1 MGASPRGP
9 MRIPAL
15 VPVLSSCWLLAN
27 APLALQAPIEKVRLH
42 PDEAW
47 VTRVGRIHVAAGGDH
62 LLQIRALPPGLAME
76 DVRVSAKGPEGTRL
90 GDLTVGAEVRKVT
103 ETPDYQALKKDRERL
118 QDQQDAHEAEGE
130 ALAHEQTFLKNL
142 QATYDQE
149 LSGRLPFTLPQT
161 AAVVELSKGLQ
172 ARLAENLTR
181 DRKRLHELA
190 KLKEEADRLDRD
202 LRKRAAESSAS
213 PSQATVEVVT
223 PKAGD
228 LEVSLTY
235 RTRKARWEPG
245 YEARLA
251 PDRARVELVLF
262 ASVRQYSGEDWNG
275 VQVEVTNARASRSLA
290 LAAFSGPQTLG
301 YSETPPAPPPHLR
314 MLAAPAAVAEVRS
327 DQARK
332 AGPQSSYFGEA
343 AAAEARPIEE
353 AHGLAATWALEGDK
367 DVPADNEVHRFR
379 VLSRELDATLVL
391 VTVPRLDP
399 TVYRLARFPV
409 PGGIP
414 LFPGAPVVHFA
425 GTQRVGLAGLDLPP
439 PGHPLQ
445 LGFGPLRGVR
455 AALQRLDV
463 KKEQVGTFTKET
475 QWTLRERF
483 ELSNDSDTPVTVE
496 VQDRELRSASDQV
509 KLTLLPE
516 STPSQEGPAPGVRS
530 WPVLL
535 APRGEGT
542 VLLATQIR
550 SPLTGTVTGLGNL
563 HLPE

>member
-1 MGASPRGP
+1 

-15 VPVLSSCWLLAN
+15 LSALSSCWLLAN

-62 LLQIRALPPGLAME
+62 LLQLKELPPGLTME
-76 DVRVSAKGPEGTRL
+76 DVRVAAKGPQGTRL
-90 GDLTVGAEVRKVT
+90 GDLSVGAEVRKVT
-103 ETPDYQALKKDRERL
+103 ETADFQALKKDRERL
-118 QDQQDAHEAEGE
+118 QDQLDAREAEGE
-130 ALAHEQTFLKNL
+130 ALAQEQTFLKTL

-149 LSGRLPFTLPQT
+149 LSGRLPFTLPQPT
-161 AAVVELSKGLQ
+161 AVVELSKGLQ

-190 KLKEEADRLDRD
+190 KLTEEADRLDRD

-213 PSQATVEVVT
+213 PSQATVEVST

-228 LEVSLTY
+228 LEVSFTY

-245 YEARLA
+245 YEARL
-251 PDRARVELVLF
+251 PSDRSSVELVLF
-262 ASVRQYSGEDWNG
+262 ASVRQYSGEDWTG
-275 VQVEVTNARASRSLA
+275 VQLEVTNARASRSLT

-301 YSETPPAPPPHLR
+301 YTDALPMPPPHPR
-314 MLAAPAAVAEVRS
+314 MVAAAAPMVEAIRAEQSKKSVAQSAYSYLGDAA
-327 DQARK
+327 
-332 AGPQSSYFGEA
+332 P
-343 AAAEARPIEE
+343 AEARPIEE
-353 AHGLAATWALEGDK
+353 ANGLAATWALEGGK

-409 PGGIP
+409 PSGIP

-425 GTQRVGLAGLDLPP
+425 GTQRVGLAGLELPP

-463 KKEQVGTFTKET
+463 KKEQVGAFTKET
-475 QWTLRERF
+475 QWTLKERF
-483 ELSNDSDTPVTVE
+483 ELSNDSDTAATVE

-509 KLTLLPE
+509 KITLLPE

-530 WPVLL
+530 WLVPL
-535 APRGEGT
+535 APRGEGA

-550 SPLTGTVTGLGNL
+550 SPQAGYVTGLGNL